1 MGSKKEEAER
11 VVFGV
16 SDEKEALKSWGVK
29 EKQRERE
36 LRSVRRDTHYS

>member
-29 EKQRERE
+29 EKQRERVGVSKE
-36 LRSVRRDTHYS
+36 GYTL

>member
-1 MGSKKEEAER
+1 MLGSKKEEVER

-16 SDEKEALKSWGVK
+16 SDEEEALNSWGVK

-36 LRSVRRDTHYS
+36 SRGQ